1 MPAPVTDG
9 TVVQTGSAGDLV
21 SDEDMTAQPRLSPL
35 VPQLGA
41 TNAGYK
47 IERTKLVV
55 GDYDTDRGDI
65 SSDGGRPLPVETFVE
80 RRFMEAQY
88 LRATELASQLTLGR
102 RHAERAPVL
111 FFARTGRDG
120 RI

>member
-9 TVVQTGSAGDLV
+9 TLVQTGSAGDLV
-21 SDEDMTAQPRLSPL
+21 SDEDMTGSPRLSPL

-80 RRFMEAQY
+80 RRLQEEQY
-88 LRATELASQLTLGR
+88 LRETELQYATLR
-102 RHAERAPVL
+102 QRSSERIPNG
-111 FFARTGRDG
+111 FFMRTG
-120 RI
+120 